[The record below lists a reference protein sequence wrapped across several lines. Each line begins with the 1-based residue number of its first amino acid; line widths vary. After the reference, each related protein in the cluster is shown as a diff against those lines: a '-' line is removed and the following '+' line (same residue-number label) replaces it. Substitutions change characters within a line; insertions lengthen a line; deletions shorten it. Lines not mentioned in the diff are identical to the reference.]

1 MKFRDLFISVKKNK
15 LEEKDREI
23 KMLKSSLYKQQKSQ
37 LRQIK
42 KIGKNFKLFV
52 DDKSFEIIINQI
64 NQIGEGKWTY

>member
-64 NQIGEGKWTY
+64 NQIGEGK